1 MGKVFRLHAGNDTIA
16 DWDNSTAYGAT
27 AINQIIDP
35 NGATSKKEITSIPS
49 PFARMD
55 LVKSAFKQVVDSGIL
70 EGDTIH
76 HKMISDCFDVGE
88 IFFNID
94 KLKDKIQILVWDKNN
109 DFNALLDSEN
119 SKHRLLGE
127 TLRIYF
133 DQDATTYNFDKLE
146 RLYLLNYIGPDR
158 PNSMNI
164 IGATSPATLFFTS
177 ANKLDYVAKNI
188 QFGNDRPFDDDY
200 QPLYKRLF
208 LYQKYWYCLKSII
221 PQFVSSFPEVDSYL
235 NLNYRYL
242 SEAQKNEISALTVHS
257 ISDYVPLTVSTANN
271 NVEIFGYPL
280 YKKKPGGVVH
290 SDFEIAST
298 VDMSGR
304 VKPLVL
310 PVDTFIKKIRY
321 TQDVWD
327 KNTQV
332 PCENRLPLNQRV
344 LPGDG
349 SLYPYLTIG
358 DFLQESIVR
367 IPYRMNK
374 DRYFNGND
382 LNETATDSFLIPLKR
397 TYFDYF
403 TTNNLRGSVCG
414 KRMIEMERI
423 SGGGIRVVLR
433 VPIQNDEYIT
443 YERLY
448 YKDLAPNIEQNKGG
462 IVDFNFGFAMLAP
475 IKFDDGALAQYR
487 LILLDQ
493 DSTIPTITNHYDIN
507 CYNESAPVELKG
519 SGRRIEKNDY
529 FVTASSFLL
538 DANFNQIE
546 IVVNG
551 IYRGLV
557 VPRFEVQAGNREYTF
572 AIDFGTTNTHIEY
585 SVGNGE
591 SLAFDIGD
599 KDIQLQ
605 KLHLDYPDTINGIFN
620 ADFIPDVIG
629 VDCARNTDY
638 FFPIRTVLSEGDK
651 CNWLRPMF
659 ALVHVNIP
667 FSYEKKV
674 LPDYNRLTTDLKWS
688 NEDVNQQRIYLY
700 LDTLFLLMRNKVLL
714 NKGSLDK
721 TRITWFYPASMTE
734 KKFNDFKYIWEK
746 LYQTYFG
753 NRLENLIAMS
763 ESVAPYYYYQK
774 KKGAV
779 SNVVSIDIGGGTT
792 DVVIVEDGAP
802 KYLTSFRF
810 AANAIFGDGYAF
822 DADNNGFVQCFES
835 EIEKRLTDNK
845 LDDLISILKRLD
857 GNKVSADI
865 VAFFFSL
872 ANNQEARKRNID
884 IDFNKILAN
893 DQQGK
898 IVFVL
903 FYAALIYHIA
913 KIMKTKGLKEPRHI
927 AFSGTGSKILQVLTN
942 DDRTLSKYTK
952 TIFEKVYGT
961 VYNDDGLDIIRDA
974 QKPKQATCKGGIL
987 KNEIQ
992 CYDDISDMKA
1002 ILLGTNDSLFVT
1014 REMKYEDIADSKIES
1029 VVQEVRVFM
1038 KLVFELNEEF
1048 SYANK
1053 FGVSVNV
1060 IDKAKSICD
1069 RDIELFLK
1077 SGIKRKL
1084 EEISKTG
1091 AESKIEESLF
1101 FYPLVGVL
1109 NALARELY
1117 K

>member
-27 AINQIIDP
+27 AINQITDP

-55 LVKSAFKQVVDSGIL
+55 LMKSAFKQVVDSGML

-76 HKMISDCFDVGE
+76 HKMVSDCFDVGE

-94 KLKDKIQILVWDKNN
+94 KLKDKIQILVWDKDN
-109 DFNALLDSEN
+109 DFNALLN
-119 SKHRLLGE
+119 SSNPKHRLLGE

-133 DQDATTYNFDKLE
+133 DQDAATYNFDKLE

-158 PNSMNI
+158 PSPMNI

-177 ANKLDYVAKNI
+177 ANKLDYVARNI

-200 QPLYKRLF
+200 QPLFKRQF
-208 LYQKYWYCLKSII
+208 HFQKYWYCLKHII
-221 PQFVSSFPEVDSYL
+221 PQFVSLFPEVDSYL
-235 NLNYRYL
+235 SLNYRYL
-242 SEAQKNEISALTVHS
+242 SEAQKDEISALTANS
-257 ISDYVPLTVSTANN
+257 ISDYTPLTVSTANN
-271 NVEIFGYPL
+271 NVEIFGYIL
-280 YKKKPGGVVH
+280 YKKKPGGVIH
-290 SDFEIAST
+290 SDFEIASV
-298 VDMSGR
+298 VDLSGC

-310 PVDTFIKKIRY
+310 SVDIFIKKIRY
-321 TQDVWD
+321 TQDYWD
-327 KNTQV
+327 KNTVV
-332 PCENRLPLNQRV
+332 PCDNPLPLNQRT

-349 SLYPYLTIG
+349 FLYPYLTIG
-358 DFLQESIVR
+358 DFLQDTIIRV
-367 IPYRMNK
+367 PYRMNK
-374 DRYFNGND
+374 SRYFDGND
-382 LNETATDSFLIPLKR
+382 LSEGATDSYLIPLKR

-403 TTNNLRGSVCG
+403 TVNELKGYVGG
-414 KRMIEMERI
+414 KRTIEMERI
-423 SGGGIRVVLR
+423 SGGSIKVVLR
-433 VPIQNDEYIT
+433 IPIQNDEFIT

-448 YKDLAPNIEQNKGG
+448 YKDGIPNIEQNKGSV
-462 IVDFNFGFAMLAP
+462 VDFNFGFAMLAS
-475 IKFDDGALAQYR
+475 IKFDIDALAQYR
-487 LILLDQ
+487 LMLLDQ
-493 DSTIPTITNHYDIN
+493 DSTIPTTNNHYDIS
-507 CYNESAPVELKG
+507 CYNESVSVAVKDR
-519 SGRRIEKNDY
+519 GRRIEKNDY
-529 FVTASSFLL
+529 FVTASSYLL

-551 IYRGLV
+551 KYKGLV
-557 VPRFEVQAGNREYTF
+557 VPRFEDQAGNREFTF

-591 SLAFDIGD
+591 SLAFDISD

-620 ADFIPDVIG
+620 ADFIPDVVG
-629 VDCARNTDY
+629 LDSVKKTDY
-638 FFPIRTVLSEGDK
+638 FFPIRTILSEGDK

-659 ALVHVNIP
+659 SLVHVNIP

-674 LPDYNRLTTDLKWS
+674 LPDYNKLTTDLKWS
-688 NEDVNQQRIYLY
+688 NEDVNQKRIYLY

-714 NKGSLDK
+714 NKGSLEK
-721 TRITWFYPASMTE
+721 TKITWFYPASMTE
-734 KKFNDFKYIWEK
+734 KKFNDFKEIWEK
-746 LYQTYFG
+746 LYQANFG
-753 NRLENLIAMS
+753 NKLENLIAMS

-822 DADNNGFVQCFES
+822 DADNNGFVQYFES
-835 EIEKRLTDNK
+835 EIEKRLVDNK

-857 GNKVSADI
+857 SNKVSADI

-872 ANNQEARKRNID
+872 ANNQEARKGD
-884 IDFNKILAN
+884 IDFNKLLSN

-913 KIMKTKGLKEPRHI
+913 KIMKAKGLKEPRHI

-952 TIFEKVYGT
+952 IIFEKVYGM

-987 KNEIQ
+987 KNEVQ
-992 CYDDISDMKA
+992 YYDDISDMKA
-1002 ILLGTNDSLFVT
+1002 TLLGTNDSIFVAPG
-1014 REMKYEDIADSKIES
+1014 MKYEDITETKIES
-1029 VVQEVRVFM
+1029 VVQEVRAFI
-1038 KLVFELNEEF
+1038 KLVFDMNEEF

-1053 FGVSVNV
+1053 FGSSVNV
-1060 IDKAKSICD
+1060 LDKAKSICG
-1069 RDIELFLK
+1069 RDMELYLK
-1077 SGIKRKL
+1077 SGIKKKM
-1084 EEISKTG
+1084 EEISKSG